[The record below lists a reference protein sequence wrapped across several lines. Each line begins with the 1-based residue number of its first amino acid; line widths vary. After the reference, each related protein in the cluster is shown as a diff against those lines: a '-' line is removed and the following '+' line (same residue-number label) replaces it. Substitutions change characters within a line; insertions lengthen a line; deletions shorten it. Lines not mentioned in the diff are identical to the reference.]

1 MKNKIGTILLAFVV
15 AFSMW
20 YYVITVV
27 SPEQERPFSNV
38 PVTLEGESQL
48 RERGLM
54 LISDP
59 NPTVRVELKGSRQD
73 LNNLN
78 SGNLTLTADLSGIFD
93 AGEYQLGYSVEY
105 PGNIPSGSVTV
116 MNKEPSAVTVVVAE
130 RITRNIPVQLEF
142 VGDAAEGFIAD
153 KPQAELDY
161 QEVSITGPKETVDQI
176 DHAYV
181 RVDCTDRTETITES
195 YRFELQD
202 AEGKPVDAALIT
214 TNVEQIKVRVPVFLT
229 KRLDLVVTANPGG
242 GATAETSSI
251 VIEPAYIDVSGS
263 ESALKDLSEIILGTL
278 NLGEITDSMEKTI
291 PITLPE
297 GVNNLSNITEATV
310 KISFPE
316 LAKKTFTITNIQ
328 ANNVPEG
335 MDLDVLTK
343 QLDITVRGPK
353 DLIAKLTP
361 EQIHVAID
369 VAGVDNTDVVA
380 AQITFPEEF
389 AGVGAVGKY
398 SVSVKVSPIQDSE
411 E

>member
-202 AEGKPVDAALIT
+202 ADGNPVDAALIT
-214 TNVEQIKVRVPVFLT
+214 TNVEQVKVRVPVFLT

-316 LAKKTFTITNIQ
+316 LAKKTFTISNIQ

-369 VAGVDNTDVVA
+369 VAGVENTDAVA

-389 AGVGAVGKY
+389 AEVGAIGKY
-398 SVSVKVSPIQDSE
+398 SVNVKVSPIQDSE

>member
-27 SPEQERPFSNV
+27 SPEQERPFNNV
-38 PVTLEGESQL
+38 QVTLEGENQL

-105 PGNIPSGSVTV
+105 PGNIPGGSVTV

-202 AEGKPVDAALIT
+202 AEGNPVDAALIT
-214 TNVEQIKVRVPVFLT
+214 TNVEQVKVRVPVFLT

-263 ESALKDLSEIILGTL
+263 ESALENLSEIVLGTL

-316 LAKKTFTITNIQ
+316 LAKKTFTISNIQ

-353 DLIAKLTP
+353 DLIAKLAP

-369 VAGVDNTDVVA
+369 VAGVENTDAVA

-389 AGVGAVGKY
+389 AEVGAIGKY
-398 SVSVKVSPIQDSE
+398 SVNVKVSPIQDSE